1 VSCRRGF
8 TLVETLVTVVV
19 LSLLCLIGFP
29 KLRSAMARNNVRASR
44 TQLVNMV
51 AKARASATIT
61 NRRTWLRIKGNQAV
75 IMARPRAVFLAGSD
89 ADTIGVVEDLNSRY
103 GTTITTFNNDSVGFD
118 PRGFGLWSGNTSYN
132 IKVAKSGYTDSVV
145 VDSKGRV
152 VK

>member
-8 TLVETLVTVVV
+8 TLVETLVAVVV

-75 IMARPRAVFLAGSD
+75 IMARPRLSAGVGD
-89 ADTIGVVEDLNSRY
+89 ADTIGVAEDLNSRY